1 MFCKLIE
8 VMTQNENIKWNAFE
22 YEHKEK
28 NQDWFWALGIIAV
41 SVAGV
46 SLMLDNILFGILI
59 LVGSF
64 SLALFANRH
73 PDLIQFEI
81 NKRGVVIG
89 DTLYPYNTLD
99 SFWIEDT
106 SKTSIPKII
115 IKSKKVLM
123 PYIIIPF
130 EDVYSA
136 QIHNYLSRHMKEEE
150 HEEPLS
156 QKILEYFG
164 F

>member
-1 MFCKLIE
+1 MQKP
-8 VMTQNENIKWNAFE
+8 NIRWNAFE
-22 YEHKEK
+22 YEHTEK
-28 NQDWFWALGIIAV
+28 GSDWFWALGIITISA
-41 SVAGV
+41 AGAAFA
-46 SLMLDNILFGILI
+46 LGNILFGILI
-59 LVGSF
+59 LVGAF

-81 NKRGVVIG
+81 NERGVVIG
-89 DTLYPYNTLD
+89 DTLYPYTTLD

-106 SKTSIPKII
+106 VQTAIPKII

-130 EDVYSA
+130 EHNDSTS
-136 QIHNYLSRHMKEEE
+136 IHDYLSEYIKEEE
-150 HEEPLS
+150 HNEPLS
-156 QKILEYFG
+156 HKILEYFG